1 MVGPSYQ
8 IQSYCGSSF
17 PRPPRPNE
25 SDPPASPCSHGGRGG
40 GQVAAIGLQAGR
52 SYLGNDLLIIG
63 NGNLTLYK
71 TAKRKGVPFSRS
83 TLSYSEHLG
92 ATGWAYALR
101 CWFAILHSYT
111 LGVLHF
117 SFGSAF
123 HTIGLHVFIPFC
135 FCKVVL
141 SHIAHLNHACQ
152 GITNSSSIN
161 SDSDKLR
168 PGFAACLAFV
178 FRTWCLLFEART
190 KSRGIGFLVL
200 SRFRAMKILW
210 PVERLF
216 GSSQGLSLAKTFQFF
231 WESVYHLAISESVS
245 PSQRTLCS

>member
-1 MVGPSYQ
+1 MVGANYQ

-25 SDPPASPCSHGGRGG
+25 SDG

-52 SYLGNDLLIIG
+52 SYLGNNLLIIG

-71 TAKRKGVPFSRS
+71 TAKRKGGPFSRS

-123 HTIGLHVFIPFC
+123 HTIGFHVFTPFC

-152 GITNSSSIN
+152 GITNSSSIA
-161 SDSDKLR
+161 SDSDKLLL
-168 PGFAACLAFV
+168 GVSACLTFV
-178 FRTWCLLFEART
+178 FRTWCLLFEAKT
-190 KSRGIGFLVL
+190 KSRGMGFLVL
-200 SRFRAMKILW
+200 RRFRAMKILW

-231 WESVYHLAISESVS
+231 WEPVYHLAISESVS
-245 PSQRTLCS
+245 PFQRTLCS

>member
-1 MVGPSYQ
+1 VKEKGVRLLFSRIGIKDGEEISARYEVRAWVLDERVRRGL
-8 IQSYCGSSF
+8 CG
-17 PRPPRPNE
+17 RTKL
-25 SDPPASPCSHGGRGG
+25 SDSIILWEQLSPPASPCSHGGRGG

-71 TAKRKGVPFSRS
+71 TAKRKGVPFFRS

-123 HTIGLHVFIPFC
+123 HTIGLHVFTPFC

-141 SHIAHLNHACQ
+141 SHIVHLRSQSC
-152 GITNSSSIN
+152 
-161 SDSDKLR
+161 
-168 PGFAACLAFV
+168 
-178 FRTWCLLFEART
+178 
-190 KSRGIGFLVL
+190 L
-200 SRFRAMKILW
+200 SRYYKFQLNQLRFRQTAS
-210 PVERLF
+210 RLF
-216 GSSQGLSLAKTFQFF
+216 RLLGFCFSNLVFVL
-231 WESVYHLAISESVS
+231 
-245 PSQRTLCS
+245 

>member
-1 MVGPSYQ
+1 MVGANYQ

-17 PRPPRPNE
+17 PSPPRPNG
-25 SDPPASPCSHGGRGG
+25 SDGGL
-40 GQVAAIGLQAGR
+40 VAAIGLQPGR
-52 SYLGNDLLIIG
+52 SYLGNNLLTTG

-83 TLSYSEHLG
+83 AFSYSEHLG

-111 LGVLHF
+111 LGILHF

-123 HTIGLHVFIPFC
+123 HTIGLHVFTSFC

-141 SHIAHLNHACQ
+141 SHLAHLNHACQ
-152 GITNSSSIN
+152 GITNSSSIA
-161 SDSDKLR
+161 SDSDKLLL
-168 PGFAACLAFV
+168 GVSACLAFV
-178 FRTWCLLFEART
+178 FRTWCLFFEART

-231 WESVYHLAISESVS
+231 WEPVYHLAITESVS
-245 PSQRTLCS
+245 PCQRTLCS